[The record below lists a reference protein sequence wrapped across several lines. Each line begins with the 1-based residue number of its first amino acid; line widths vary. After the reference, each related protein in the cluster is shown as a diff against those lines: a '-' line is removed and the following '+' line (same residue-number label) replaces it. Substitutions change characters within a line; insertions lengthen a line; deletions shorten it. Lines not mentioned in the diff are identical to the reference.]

1 MGKKD
6 NQPRWTMNF
15 NAGHL
20 STGKIGE
27 NREQKKDN
35 DGNNRG
41 PPKVVNTVLSSSQSQ
56 TSSIGINKFG
66 MRAAKQGNAA
76 TFSWAVKLL
85 LFKHVKFL
93 QGLDASL
100 DFNMDERSIC
110 GFMRIQCGVSE
121 SNASQWWAE
130 HRTSLRNTL
139 MES

>member
-1 MGKKD
+1 
-6 NQPRWTMNF
+6 MNF

-20 STGKIGE
+20 NTGKVGE

-41 PPKVVNTVLSSSQSQ
+41 PPKVVNTVPSSSQPQ
-56 TSSIGINKFG
+56 TSSIGIGEFG

-93 QGLDASL
+93 QHG
-100 DFNMDERSIC
+100 
-110 GFMRIQCGVSE
+110 
-121 SNASQWWAE
+121 
-130 HRTSLRNTL
+130 
-139 MES
+139 